1 MTEQAKRKESKE
13 VTREEID
20 NLEAFVRKLEAK
32 VARMSENWKTFCKS
46 HLGSEANDG
55 KIGGARLNFVTA
67 IALVLVCAGIV
78 AATQSYTSGD
88 LAHWGKVKI
97 TSDGTYSTDG
107 GIIASGAMT
116 ISNGVTVTQKLIV
129 GCYTNSGGATNVGL
143 LRVKG
148 VLYADGG
155 EQVTG
160 TLNTDLIGGTTA
172 DLITVPQS
180 QVIISNNATVG
191 SLTSAAVRVTGT
203 LTTKDAVVTNQLD
216 ALTTYTTN
224 LTVYTTITVP
234 GGSLAVS
241 KLGTGGSYP
250 ANSGAAIT
258 NLNFAAGNLTGGCA
272 VINDTTNRFYFEFTG
287 TFGLS
292 GVATQTWPF
301 VAAVKPIY
309 VGVRC
314 IGDVCDTST
323 TNISYSYATSDTTNA
338 IFFGPG
344 AYQFGGGVWLKKP

>member
-129 GCYTNSGGATNVGL
+129 GCYTNSALVAHTPVRPRFAQHDTAGNTNSILEKLFLFDAQIQFRVGGL
-143 LRVKG
+143 
-148 VLYADGG
+148 
-155 EQVTG
+155 
-160 TLNTDLIGGTTA
+160 
-172 DLITVPQS
+172 
-180 QVIISNNATVG
+180 
-191 SLTSAAVRVTGT
+191 
-203 LTTKDAVVTNQLD
+203 
-216 ALTTYTTN
+216 
-224 LTVYTTITVP
+224 VYTNKD
-234 GGSLAVS
+234 L
-241 KLGTGGSYP
+241 K
-250 ANSGAAIT
+250 
-258 NLNFAAGNLTGGCA
+258 A
-272 VINDTTNRFYFEFTG
+272 VILFNNDRE
-287 TFGLS
+287 
-292 GVATQTWPF
+292 
-301 VAAVKPIY
+301 
-309 VGVRC
+309 R
-314 IGDVCDTST
+314 
-323 TNISYSYATSDTTNA
+323 
-338 IFFGPG
+338 
-344 AYQFGGGVWLKKP
+344 